1 MATKETSTDAYAGLR
16 TRAHW
21 KREDATRVLQDWA
34 DSGESM
40 AAFARRHRLGLHRL
54 QWWRG
59 QLKQAGSAEPLAQ
72 RLVPAVVR
80 GAALVTV
87 EPSATRGVVSVVTEC
102 GRVEIFDPKATDP
115 RWVATLVT
123 SLQAGPR

>member
-1 MATKETSTDAYAGLR
+1 MAAKETGTDAYAGLR

-59 QLKQAGSAEPLAQ
+59 QLKQTGSAETTAR

-80 GAALVTV
+80 RAPLITV
-87 EPSATRGVVSVVTEC
+87 ESGATRGAVSVVTAC
-102 GRVEIFDPKATDP
+102 GRIEIFDPKTTDP
-115 RWVATLVT
+115 RWVAALVT
-123 SLQAGPR
+123 SLRAGSR

>member
-1 MATKETSTDAYAGLR
+1 MDAYAGLR

-21 KREDATRVLQDWA
+21 KREDAMRVLQDWA

-59 QLKQAGSAEPLAQ
+59 QLKQAGSAEPMAQ

-80 GAALVTV
+80 RAPLLSV
-87 EPSATRGVVSVVTEC
+87 ESSATRGAVSVVTDC

-115 RWVATLVT
+115 RWVAALVT
-123 SLQAGPR
+123 SLRAGSR